1 MGSPTIGRIVP
12 GYDVPVVDERSVR
25 AAAGLLFLGGAIAW
39 GMALYAGTTR
49 PLQPFGMF
57 FLIDMLLRVLV
68 GERWSP
74 TMALGALI
82 VRRQRPEWVGAEQK
96 RFAWWLGAGLA
107 FVSCAAMG
115 LLGAP
120 LGITLALCSACLA
133 ILFLETAFGICVG
146 CALQARFGRTAPR
159 YCPGDS
165 CVAPRSSSDSRN
177 AAANVRS
184 ARPRRTTCTSK
195 SHS

>member
-1 MGSPTIGRIVP
+1 MDSPTIGRIVP
-12 GYDVPVVDERSVR
+12 GYDVPVVDERAVR
-25 AAAGLLFLGGAIAW
+25 AAAGLLFLGGAVAW
-39 GMALYAGTTR
+39 GLALHAGTAR

-96 RFAWWLGAGLA
+96 RFAWWFGVGLA
-107 FVSCAAMG
+107 FASCAAMG
-115 LLGAP
+115 LVGAP
-120 LGITLALCSACLA
+120 LGDTLALCSVCLSL
-133 ILFLETAFGICVG
+133 LFLETAFGICVG

-165 CVAPRSSSDSRN
+165 CAVGGDS
-177 AAANVRS
+177 AG
-184 ARPRRTTCTSK
+184 
-195 SHS
+195 

>member
-146 CALQARFGRTAPR
+146 CALQARFSSTPPQH
-159 YCPGDS
+159 CPGGT
-165 CVAPRSSSDSRN
+165 CEARSEVSTPT
-177 AAANVRS
+177 A
-184 ARPRRTTCTSK
+184 
-195 SHS
+195 